1 MSDDRYTTSDIAI
14 AAFLMMKGLKLL
26 SATRE
31 VSGKFKF
38 EFEDLKAQARDLSVE
53 YITSQFCVFD
63 TNLKNLKKLLY

>member
-1 MSDDRYTTSDIAI
+1 MSDAKYITSDIAI
-14 AAFLMMKGLKLL
+14 AAYLMMKGLRLL

-38 EFEDLKAQARDLSVE
+38 EFEDLKGEARSLAVE